1 MSSFIHRLVNGGPE
15 REMDLLTD
23 SISAISSRGQQQ
35 SLLKTTNTS
44 SGHAGPSDEMTDNK
58 PAHLTG
64 LEDLNNELELKKTEL
79 SQLASDYDHVLP
91 INHTMLKDNQ
101 DLAARIS
108 QLENDL
114 GATLQQNNSIKH
126 ELQACKDDLFRMQPS
141 TEIPDSVVAK
151 AYDELQVHIS
161 SWLEGEISSFEI
173 NYRKRHQGA
182 LPNLFDH
189 QNQSRVKHIMT
200 DYPTAGGE
208 YIVRCYIQ
216 IMLHKEILAD
226 SVLLLGLDERE
237 TTLLQ
242 GIEQSM
248 SNAKP
253 PREPG
258 SIQSWRSDTLTA
270 LARTKHFQQKRLTY
284 AIRLVHTM
292 FDAVA
297 GYFPVLK
304 KTKGSLQGF
313 YDRVISPAMDLA
325 TMIQTSP
332 THYEFSPSIGTISSF
347 LTRNLAYHQVSAA
360 RLIDIGTGK
369 TLKAD
374 SPLQEDERGDI
385 GKEVL
390 LLAPALYRHKQG
402 QTPILLVKEVVLVKL
417 HGPLGR
423 RRAATFHQA
432 AQGG

>member
-1 MSSFIHRLVNGGPE
+1 MGSFIYRLVNGGQE
-15 REMDLLTD
+15 REMDLLSD
-23 SISAISSRGQQQ
+23 SISASSSRGQQQ
-35 SLLKTTNTS
+35 SLPRTTDTS
-44 SGHAGPSDEMTDNK
+44 SGHAGPSNEMIDNK
-58 PAHLTG
+58 PAHLIR
-64 LEDLNNELELKKTEL
+64 LEDLNNELQLKKTEL
-79 SQLASDYDHVLP
+79 SQLASDHDHVLRT
-91 INHTMLKDNQ
+91 NHTMLKDNQ

-114 GATLQQNNSIKH
+114 GATQQQNNSIKH

-151 AYDELQVHIS
+151 AYDELHVHIS
-161 SWLEGEISSFEI
+161 SWLEGEISSFET

-182 LPNLFDH
+182 PPDLFDH
-189 QNQSRVKHIMT
+189 RNQPSVVQIMT

-208 YIVRCYIQ
+208 YIVRCFIQ
-216 IMLHKEILAD
+216 ILLHKEIFAD
-226 SVLLLGLDERE
+226 NILLLGLDERE

-242 GIEQSM
+242 RVEQSM
-248 SNAKP
+248 RNAKP

-258 SIQSWRSDTLTA
+258 SIQSWRSDTMTA
-270 LARTKHFQQKRLTY
+270 LARTNHFQKKHLTY
-284 AIRLVHTM
+284 AIRLGDTM
-292 FDAVA
+292 FDAVT

-304 KTKGSLQGF
+304 KTEGSLQRF

-332 THYEFSPSIGTISSF
+332 THYEFSPSIGTISPF

-360 RLIDIGTGK
+360 RFIDIGTGK

-385 GKEVL
+385 GKEIL
-390 LLAPALYRHKQG
+390 LLAPALYRHNQG
-402 QTPILLVKEVVLVKL
+402 QASILLVKEIVLVKL
-417 HGPLGR
+417 HKPLGR
-423 RRAATFHQA
+423 RRVATSHQA
-432 AQGG
+432 V